1 MPPFKNTTW
10 LEYLDELQQRE
21 FDPGLLHVEGVEK
34 LLGIADQVH
43 PFFRHIIPS
52 IYLLDYTTGNYV
64 VLSDNCIREM
74 GYYKEDYQD
83 GGLPFTISNF
93 NPQDMRVF
101 NEHIFPDRVK
111 FLKGIPPEEHAQYV
125 FSHNYRHRGKDGKY
139 MTLLQRNA
147 FIRSDKNGKPLMSLG
162 MVLNVEHYKNPNT
175 VVQLIEKVDANG
187 PSSVGTVQL
196 KKTYFVDEADSVL
209 TKREKE
215 ILNLLSEGLSTKQ
228 IADRIFLSEHT
239 VTVHR
244 RNMMAKTNTANV
256 AELLAWAIRKEI
268 I

>member
-1 MPPFKNTTW
+1 MPSIKNTTW
-10 LEYLDELQQRE
+10 LEYIAELQQHE
-21 FDPGLLHVEGVEK
+21 FDPDFLQIEGVEK

-52 IYLLDYTTGNYV
+52 IYLLDYTTGSYV
-64 VLSDNCIREM
+64 VLTDNCIREM
-74 GYYKEDYQD
+74 GYYKEDYEE

-93 NPQDMRVF
+93 NPEDKRVF

-111 FLKGIPPEEHAQYV
+111 FLKNIPPEEHAQYV

-139 MTLLQRNA
+139 TTLLQRNA
-147 FIRSDKNGKPLMSLG
+147 FIRSDKQGRPLLSLG

-175 VVQLIEKVDANG
+175 VVQLIEKVDPNG
-187 PSSVGTVQL
+187 PSGAGTVQL
-196 KKTYFVDEADSVL
+196 KKTYFVDDADSIL
-209 TKREKE
+209 SKREKE
-215 ILNLLSEGLSTKQ
+215 ILKLLSEGLSTKQ

-244 RNMMAKTNTANV
+244 KNMMAKTNTVNV